1 MNGFINLI
9 KKRGISSNT
18 ALQEAK
24 RKLKVKKAGHLGTL
38 DPMAH
43 GVLVLGINRGTKFS
57 SYFLESDKTYKAEI
71 TLGASTDT
79 DDAMGK
85 TIEESSKKV
94 CAKEVEIALKTFI
107 GKSMQVPPSYSA
119 LKHKGKPLYKYAREG
134 KPISKPSREVIIYSI
149 KNFEFKNN
157 ICICEIHC
165 SKGTYIRSIARDLGN
180 MLGVGGHLSDLER
193 LGQGV
198 FNIKNAYTIEQ
209 LNENSILS
217 IESAFPNFLNIN
229 LSSNETKFFL
239 NGVKI
244 KSQNYPDAI
253 YKTYSDK
260 GIFLGL
266 GEVQD
271 SNLKLKQLV

>member
-9 KKRGISSNT
+9 KKRGISSNA

-71 TLGASTDT
+71 TLGVSTDT

-85 TIEESSKKV
+85 TTAESSKKV
-94 CAKEVEIALKTFI
+94 CIKEVEIALKTFI

-134 KPISKPSREVIIYSI
+134 KPISKPPREVIIYSI

-209 LNENSILS
+209 LNEDSILS

>member
-134 KPISKPSREVIIYSI
+134 KPISKPPREVIIYSI

-209 LNENSILS
+209 LNEDAILS

-244 KSQNYPDAI
+244 KSQNYSDAI

>member
-85 TIEESSKKV
+85 IIEESSKKV

-134 KPISKPSREVIIYSI
+134 KPISKPPREVIIYSI

-209 LNENSILS
+209 LNEDSILS

-229 LSSNETKFFL
+229 LTSNETKFFL

-244 KSQNYPDAI
+244 KSKNYSDAI

>member
-85 TIEESSKKV
+85 TIEESSEKV

-134 KPISKPSREVIIYSI
+134 KPISKPPREVIIYSI

-209 LNENSILS
+209 LNEDSILS

>member
-134 KPISKPSREVIIYSI
+134 KPISKPPREVIIYSI

-209 LNENSILS
+209 LNEDSILS

>member
-24 RKLKVKKAGHLGTL
+24 RKLKAKKAGHLGTL

-134 KPISKPSREVIIYSI
+134 KPISKPPREVNIYSI

-209 LNENSILS
+209 LNEDSILS

>member
-9 KKRGISSNT
+9 KKRGISSNA

-71 TLGASTDT
+71 TLGVSTDT

-85 TIEESSKKV
+85 TIAESSKKV

>member
-9 KKRGISSNT
+9 KKKGISSNA

-24 RKLKVKKAGHLGTL
+24 RKLKIRKAGHLGTL

-134 KPISKPSREVIIYSI
+134 KPISKPPREVIIYSI

-209 LNENSILS
+209 LNEDSILS

>member
-9 KKRGISSNT
+9 KKKGISSNT

-79 DDAMGK
+79 DDVMGK
-85 TIEESSKKV
+85 TVEESSKKV

-134 KPISKPSREVIIYSI
+134 KPISKPPREVIIYSI

-209 LNENSILS
+209 LNEDSILS

-244 KSQNYPDAI
+244 KSQNYSDAI

>member
-85 TIEESSKKV
+85 IIEESSKKV

-134 KPISKPSREVIIYSI
+134 KPISKPPREVIIYSI

-209 LNENSILS
+209 LNEDSILS

-229 LSSNETKFFL
+229 LTSNETKLFL

-244 KSQNYPDAI
+244 KSQNYSDAI

>member
-24 RKLKVKKAGHLGTL
+24 RKLKAKKAGHLGTL

-134 KPISKPSREVIIYSI
+134 KPISKPPREVIVYSI

-209 LNENSILS
+209 LNEDSILS

>member
-24 RKLKVKKAGHLGTL
+24 RKLKAKKAGHLGTL

-134 KPISKPSREVIIYSI
+134 KPISKPPREVIIYSI

-209 LNENSILS
+209 LNEDSILS

-271 SNLKLKQLV
+271 SYLKLKQLV

>member
-9 KKRGISSNT
+9 KKKGISSNA

-24 RKLKVKKAGHLGTL
+24 RKLKIKKAGHLGTL

-85 TIEESSKKV
+85 TIEESSKKI

-134 KPISKPSREVIIYSI
+134 KPISKPPREVNIYSI

-209 LNENSILS
+209 LNEDSILS

-253 YKTYSDK
+253 YKTYSNK
-260 GIFLGL
+260 GILLGL

>member
-24 RKLKVKKAGHLGTL
+24 RKLKAKKAGHLGTL

-134 KPISKPSREVIIYSI
+134 KPISKPPREVIIYSI

-193 LGQGV
+193 LEQGF

-209 LNENSILS
+209 LNEDSILS

>member
-24 RKLKVKKAGHLGTL
+24 RKLKAKKAGHLGTL

-85 TIEESSKKV
+85 IIEESSKKV

-119 LKHKGKPLYKYAREG
+119 LKHKGKPLYKHAREG
-134 KPISKPSREVIIYSI
+134 KPISKPPREVIIYSI

-209 LNENSILS
+209 LNEDSILS

-229 LSSNETKFFL
+229 LTSNETKFFL

-244 KSQNYPDAI
+244 KSQNYSDAI

>member
-9 KKRGISSNT
+9 KKKGISSNA

-24 RKLKVKKAGHLGTL
+24 RKLKIKKAGHLGTL

-71 TLGASTDT
+71 TLGVSTDT

-134 KPISKPSREVIIYSI
+134 KPISKPPREVIIYSI

>member
-9 KKRGISSNT
+9 KKKGISSNA

-24 RKLKVKKAGHLGTL
+24 RKLKIKKAGHLGTL

-71 TLGASTDT
+71 TLGVSTDT

-134 KPISKPSREVIIYSI
+134 KPISKPPREVIIYSI

-165 SKGTYIRSIARDLGN
+165 SKGTYIRSISRDLGN

-209 LNENSILS
+209 LNDDSILS

-260 GIFLGL
+260 GVFLGL

>member
-134 KPISKPSREVIIYSI
+134 KPISKPPREVVIYSI

>member
-24 RKLKVKKAGHLGTL
+24 RKLKAKKAGHLGTL

-119 LKHKGKPLYKYAREG
+119 LKHKGRPLYKYAREG
-134 KPISKPSREVIIYSI
+134 KPISKPPREVIIYSI

-198 FNIKNAYTIEQ
+198 FNIKKAYTIEQ
-209 LNENSILS
+209 LNEDSILS

>member
-9 KKRGISSNT
+9 KKRGISSNA

-71 TLGASTDT
+71 TLGVSTDT

-85 TIEESSKKV
+85 TTAESSKKV
-94 CAKEVEIALKTFI
+94 CIKEVEIALKTFI

-119 LKHKGKPLYKYAREG
+119 LKHKGRPLYKYAREG
-134 KPISKPSREVIIYSI
+134 KPISKPPREVIIYSI

-209 LNENSILS
+209 LNEDSILS

-253 YKTYSDK
+253 YKTDSDK

>member
-9 KKRGISSNT
+9 KKRGISSNA

-57 SYFLESDKTYKAEI
+57 SYFLESEKTYKAEI
-71 TLGASTDT
+71 TLGVYTDT

-85 TIEESSKKV
+85 TIVESSKKV

-134 KPISKPSREVIIYSI
+134 KPISKPPREVIIYSI

>member
-24 RKLKVKKAGHLGTL
+24 RKLKAKKAGHLGTL

-79 DDAMGK
+79 DDATGK

-134 KPISKPSREVIIYSI
+134 KPISKPPREVNIYSI

-209 LNENSILS
+209 LNEDSILS

-253 YKTYSDK
+253 YRTYSDK

>member
-9 KKRGISSNT
+9 KKRGISSNA

-71 TLGASTDT
+71 TLGVSTDT

-85 TIEESSKKV
+85 TIVESSKKV

-134 KPISKPSREVIIYSI
+134 KPISKPPREVIIYSI

>member
-71 TLGASTDT
+71 TLGTSTDT

-134 KPISKPSREVIIYSI
+134 KPISKPPREVVIYSI

-157 ICICEIHC
+157 ICISEIHC

-209 LNENSILS
+209 LNEDSILS

-271 SNLKLKQLV
+271 FNLKLKQLV

>member
-9 KKRGISSNT
+9 KKKGISSNA
-18 ALQEAK
+18 ALQEVK
-24 RKLKVKKAGHLGTL
+24 RKLKIKKAGHLGTL

-43 GVLVLGINRGTKFS
+43 GVLVLGVNRGTKFS

-85 TIEESSKKV
+85 KIAESSKKV

-107 GKSMQVPPSYSA
+107 GKSMQVPPTYSA

-134 KPISKPSREVIIYSI
+134 KPISKPPREVNIYSI

-157 ICICEIHC
+157 ICTCEIHC

-180 MLGVGGHLSDLER
+180 ALGVGGHLSDLER
-193 LGQGV
+193 LEQGF
-198 FNIKNAYTIEQ
+198 FNIKNAYSIEQ
-209 LNENSILS
+209 LNEDSILS

-229 LSSNETKFFL
+229 LNSNETKFFL

-244 KSQNYPDAI
+244 KNQNYSDAI
-253 YKTYSDK
+253 YKIYSDK

-266 GEVQD
+266 GAVQD

>member
-9 KKRGISSNT
+9 KKRGISSNA

-71 TLGASTDT
+71 TLGVSTDT

-85 TIEESSKKV
+85 TIVESSKKV

-253 YKTYSDK
+253 YKIYGDE
-260 GIFLGL
+260 GIFIGL
-266 GEVQD
+266 GEVND
-271 SNLKLKQLV
+271 SILKLKQLV

>member
-24 RKLKVKKAGHLGTL
+24 RKLKAKKAGHLGTL

-79 DDAMGK
+79 DDATGK

-94 CAKEVEIALKTFI
+94 CAKKVEIALKTFI

-134 KPISKPSREVIIYSI
+134 KPISKPPREVNIYSI

-209 LNENSILS
+209 LNEDSILS

>member
-9 KKRGISSNT
+9 KKRGISSNA

-71 TLGASTDT
+71 TLGVSTDT

-85 TIEESSKKV
+85 TIVESSKKV

-134 KPISKPSREVIIYSI
+134 KPISKPPREVIIYSI

-244 KSQNYPDAI
+244 KSQNYSDAI

>member
-79 DDAMGK
+79 DDVMGK
-85 TIEESSKKV
+85 TVEESSKKV

-134 KPISKPSREVIIYSI
+134 KPISKPPREVIIYSI

-165 SKGTYIRSIARDLGN
+165 SKGTYIRSIARDLGK

-209 LNENSILS
+209 LNEDSILS

-244 KSQNYPDAI
+244 KSQNYSDAI

>member
-71 TLGASTDT
+71 TLGVSTDT

-85 TIEESSKKV
+85 TIVESSKKV
-94 CAKEVEIALKTFI
+94 CAKGVEIALKTFI

-134 KPISKPSREVIIYSI
+134 KPISKPPREVIIYSI

-209 LNENSILS
+209 LNEDSILS

>member
-85 TIEESSKKV
+85 IIEESSKKV

-134 KPISKPSREVIIYSI
+134 KPISKPPREVIIYSI

-209 LNENSILS
+209 LNEDSILS

-229 LSSNETKFFL
+229 LTSNETKFFL

-244 KSQNYPDAI
+244 KSQNYSDAI

>member
-9 KKRGISSNT
+9 KKRGISSNA

-71 TLGASTDT
+71 TLGVSTDT

-85 TIEESSKKV
+85 TIVESSKKV

-134 KPISKPSREVIIYSI
+134 KPISKPPREVIIYSI

-266 GEVQD
+266 GEVRD

>member
-9 KKRGISSNT
+9 KKRGISSNA

-71 TLGASTDT
+71 TLGVSTDT

-85 TIEESSKKV
+85 TIAESSKKV

-134 KPISKPSREVIIYSI
+134 KPISKPPREVIIYSI

-209 LNENSILS
+209 LNEDAILS

>member
-24 RKLKVKKAGHLGTL
+24 RKLKAKKAGHLGTL

-85 TIEESSKKV
+85 TIEESSEKV

-134 KPISKPSREVIIYSI
+134 KPISKPPREVIIYSI

-209 LNENSILS
+209 LNEDSILS

>member
-9 KKRGISSNT
+9 KKSGISSNA

-71 TLGASTDT
+71 TLGVSTDT

-85 TIEESSKKV
+85 TIVESSKKV

>member
-24 RKLKVKKAGHLGTL
+24 RKLKAKKAGHLGTL

-85 TIEESSKKV
+85 IIEESSKKV

-134 KPISKPSREVIIYSI
+134 KPISKPPREVIIYSI

-209 LNENSILS
+209 LNEDSILS

-229 LSSNETKFFL
+229 LTSNETKFFL

-244 KSQNYPDAI
+244 KSQNYSDAI

>member
-9 KKRGISSNT
+9 KKRGISSNA

-57 SYFLESDKTYKAEI
+57 SYFLESEKTYKAEI

-85 TIEESSKKV
+85 TIVESSKKV

-134 KPISKPSREVIIYSI
+134 KPISKPPREVIIYSI

-165 SKGTYIRSIARDLGN
+165 SKGTYIRSISRDLGN

-209 LNENSILS
+209 LNEDSILS

>member
-134 KPISKPSREVIIYSI
+134 KPISKPPREVIIYSI

-209 LNENSILS
+209 LNEDSILS

-229 LSSNETKFFL
+229 LTSNETKFFL

-244 KSQNYPDAI
+244 KSQNYSDAI